1 MKKINLIGL
10 LLLLL
15 VISGC
20 DSDKDGNRGIEIKID
35 SSVLCVYLSSGDMDG
50 AMSVVNEFL
59 AALPQRKDMY
69 SQKVQSFVA
78 WLNSTP
84 SILHA
89 YSGGVTFCARGIQK
103 FGFIFK
109 ENDVIKSVRLGIPMV
124 QMVLPWRIHGW
135 NFQEDVSF
143 SADCEVDERLIR
155 ANGHFYF
162 YEDNRLFPVNL
173 WQLLVKLKPGE
184 ELGEEFEVVSSNDA
198 GLMTINLPNWG
209 GALYHFCRLK
219 ETGKFE
225 VVELLIWE

>member
-15 VISGC
+15 VFSGC
-20 DSDKDGNRGIEIKID
+20 NSDKNGNHID
-35 SSVLCVYLSSGDMDG
+35 SRALCLHLSSGNMDR
-50 AMSVVNEFL
+50 AMSVINAFL
-59 AALPQRKDMY
+59 ATLPQREDM
-69 SQKVQSFVA
+69 SEQKVESFVA

-89 YSGGVTFCARGIQK
+89 YSGGTTFCARGIQE

-109 ENDVIKSVRLGIPMV
+109 TNDVIQSVRFGIPMV
-124 QMVLPWRIHGW
+124 QMVLPWRIHTW
-135 NFQEDVSF
+135 HFQKDVSF
-143 SADCEVDERLIR
+143 SADCEVDKRLIR

-184 ELGEEFEVVSSNDA
+184 ELGKEFEVVSSNDA

-225 VVELLIWE
+225 VVELLIRE